1 MRPSVI
7 TISRQFGSGG
17 RQVGAELA
25 QRLGVPFYDKA
36 LFEEA
41 AKRSGIH
48 PEHFAQAEQQRGRL
62 FAYLF
67 QNNAAGS
74 FELSL
79 EDKIFL
85 EQAKTIQKLAQEG
98 PCILVGRG
106 ANRILEK
113 RGDVLNI
120 FLYAPRDMRLKR
132 ITQVYHVPEEQAEKA
147 LRDTD
152 RDRAAYLKTY
162 TGQVFGQVENY
173 HLCLDSGTLGI
184 ENTVKIIE
192 AVYKAL

>member
-79 EDKIFL
+79 E
-85 EQAKTIQKLAQEG
+85 G
-98 PCILVGRG
+98 G
-106 ANRILEK
+106 AISVRLEK
-113 RGDVLNI
+113 EGRSLKLTVSNATVQSMERDQLNRLFDRFYRMDQSRSSSTGGYGLGMSIAQSIVAVHRGKIRADS
-120 FLYAPRDMRLKR
+120 P
-132 ITQVYHVPEEQAEKA
+132 AEN
-147 LRDTD
+147 LLT
-152 RDRAAYLKTY
+152 
-162 TGQVFGQVENY
+162 VVV
-173 HLCLDSGTLGI
+173 TLPQQ
-184 ENTVKIIE
+184 
-192 AVYKAL
+192 

>member
-106 ANRILEK
+106 ANRI
-113 RGDVLNI
+113 
-120 FLYAPRDMRLKR
+120 
-132 ITQVYHVPEEQAEKA
+132 
-147 LRDTD
+147 
-152 RDRAAYLKTY
+152 
-162 TGQVFGQVENY
+162 
-173 HLCLDSGTLGI
+173 
-184 ENTVKIIE
+184 
-192 AVYKAL
+192 